1 MSVDARGP
9 HSIRRVG
16 SSNRR
21 RVVINALVV
30 VSVVETITLAVL
42 LINLVTAGNHHVA
55 QAVGPVH
62 GGLYIAG
69 IALTFMATR
78 DLRARLTSV
87 IPVVGSIVALVL
99 IRSSEADAGSTRPSA
114 RDGAHQAG

>member
-1 MSVDARGP
+1 M
-9 HSIRRVG
+9 G
-16 SSNRR
+16 SPNRR
-21 RVVINALVV
+21 RRVINALVV

-42 LINLVTAGNHHVA
+42 LINLVTAGNHRVA

-62 GGLYIAG
+62 GGLYLAG
-69 IALTFMATR
+69 IALTFLATR

-99 IRSSEADAGSTRPSA
+99 IRSSEADGGAPKTGVSDR
-114 RDGAHQAG
+114 AHQAG